1 MKLSKINILEALK
14 IARSKIDSLDS
25 ELLLSFV
32 KKVERSYLVTH
43 EKEILT
49 ANEKI
54 ILKLVDERESKKPLA
69 YLINQKGFWKND
81 FYVDSSVLIPRPET
95 ELLVEKILEHNLDG
109 KDLLELGVGSGIFQ
123 FHLD

>member
-14 IARSKIDSLDS
+14 IARSKIGSLDS

-49 ANEKI
+49 ANEKKLF
-54 ILKLVDERESKKPLA
+54 LKLVDERESKKPLA
-69 YLINQKGFWKND
+69 YLINQKGFWKTI
-81 FYVDSSVLIPRPET
+81 FMLIR
-95 ELLVEKILEHNLDG
+95 
-109 KDLLELGVGSGIFQ
+109 Q
-123 FHLD
+123 Y

>member
-1 MKLSKINILEALK
+1 MKLSKINILDALK

-49 ANEKI
+49 ANEKKLFLFR
-54 ILKLVDERESKKPLA
+54 ILFLFLPQVD
-69 YLINQKGFWKND
+69 
-81 FYVDSSVLIPRPET
+81 
-95 ELLVEKILEHNLDG
+95 
-109 KDLLELGVGSGIFQ
+109 
-123 FHLD
+123 

>member
-49 ANEKI
+49 AVRISFSCVTKYDLSTFLTKDSNNSESNESI
-54 ILKLVDERESKKPLA
+54 FDLAILRASNM
-69 YLINQKGFWKND
+69 LIL
-81 FYVDSSVLIPRPET
+81 DSF
-95 ELLVEKILEHNLDG
+95 IL
-109 KDLLELGVGSGIFQ
+109 
-123 FHLD
+123 